1 MPRLNKK
8 YVEDFET
15 LARNFEK
22 LKMSPNSEN
31 LHKVMQ
37 DLQQVQNDL
46 RNFKF

>member
-1 MPRLNKK
+1 MPNINKK

-22 LKMSPNSEN
+22 LKMSPNSDT

-46 RNFKF
+46 RNIQL